1 LVFGW
6 FATPGGGDGGW
17 LPWGFGVSG
26 LSDAELARE
35 LATSAGELLLAL
47 RDEMGFADPWALR
60 DAGDFRSNVH
70 LLGLLSESRPDDV
83 VLSEESADDPRRHE
97 AERLWI
103 IDPLDGTTEFG
114 EPGRTDWAV
123 HVALWQRGE
132 GLIEG
137 AVALPARGVTLSTA
151 DPLPPLQT
159 PPAQPRL
166 AVSRT
171 RRPAWVV
178 TVAEQV
184 DGVLTPIGSAGMK
197 AMSLL
202 LGEADAYLHS
212 GPMKE
217 WDSAA
222 PVVVAAKA
230 GLHVSDLSGG
240 PLIFN
245 KPSRLTEQLLI
256 CHPSLTGPLVDAY
269 SGLAH

>member
-1 LVFGW
+1 
-6 FATPGGGDGGW
+6 
-17 LPWGFGVSG
+17 
-26 LSDAELARE
+26 
-35 LATSAGELLLAL
+35 
-47 RDEMGFADPWALR
+47 
-60 DAGDFRSNVH
+60 
-70 LLGLLSESRPDDV
+70 
-83 VLSEESADDPRRHE
+83 
-97 AERLWI
+97 LWI

-123 HVALWQRGE
+123 HVALWERGQ
-132 GLIEG
+132 GLTEG
-137 AVALPARGVTLSTA
+137 AVALPARGMTLSTA
-151 DPLPPLQT
+151 DPLPALST

-178 TVAEQV
+178 SVAEQV

-202 LGEADAYLHS
+202 LGEADAYMHS

-240 PLIFN
+240 ELIYN
-245 KPSRLTEQLLI
+245 KPNRLTDQLII
-256 CHPSLTGPLVDAY
+256 CHPSLADKLVAAA
-269 SGLAH
+269 GVAFAT

>member
-1 LVFGW
+1 V
-6 FATPGGGDGGW
+6 TDG
-17 LPWGFGVSG
+17 
-26 LSDAELARE
+26 ELARDI
-35 LATSAGELLLAL
+35 ATSAGELLLAL
-47 RDEMGFADPWALR
+47 REELGFSDPWALR
-60 DAGDFRSNVH
+60 DAGDARANTH
-70 LLGLLSESRPDDV
+70 LLGLLAQARPDDV

-123 HVALWQRGE
+123 HVALWQRGR
-132 GLIEG
+132 GLTDG
-137 AVALPARGVTLSTA
+137 AVALPARGMTLSTA
-151 DPLPPLQT
+151 DPLPPLS
-159 PPAQPRL
+159 PPPSRPRL

-178 TVAEQV
+178 SVAEQV

-197 AMSLL
+197 AMSIL
-202 LGEADAYLHS
+202 LGEADAYIHS

-230 GLHVSDLSGG
+230 GLQVSDLSGG
-240 PLIFN
+240 ELIYN
-245 KPSRLTEQLLI
+245 KPNRLTDQLI
-256 CHPSLTGPLVDAY
+256 VCHPSLADGLVAAAGVAFA
-269 SGLAH
+269 S

>member
-1 LVFGW
+1 LVSS
-6 FATPGGGDGGW
+6 
-17 LPWGFGVSG
+17 LLRGFGLSAR
-26 LSDAELARE
+26 LSDAELARD
-35 LATSAGELLLAL
+35 LAGSAGELLLAL
-47 RDEMGFADPWALR
+47 REELGFDDPWALR
-60 DAGDFRSNVH
+60 DAGDARANV
-70 LLGLLSESRPDDV
+70 LLLKLLADARPDDV
-83 VLSEESADDPRRHE
+83 VLSEESADDPRRHS
-97 AERLWI
+97 ADRLWI

-123 HVALWQRGE
+123 HVALWERGK
-132 GLIEG
+132 GLTEG
-137 AVALPARGVTLSTA
+137 AVALPARGLTLSTA
-151 DPLPPLQT
+151 DPLPALNN

-178 TVAEQV
+178 SVAEQV

-202 LGEADAYLHS
+202 LGEADAYIHS

-230 GLHVSDLSGG
+230 GLHTSDLSSGE
-240 PLIFN
+240 LVYN
-245 KPSRLTEQLLI
+245 KPNRLTEQLLI
-256 CHPSLTGPLVDAY
+256 CHPSLTD
-269 SGLAH
+269 GLLAAAGTAFGH

>member
-1 LVFGW
+1 VT
-6 FATPGGGDGGW
+6 A
-17 LPWGFGVSG
+17 G
-26 LSDAELARE
+26 LTDAELARDI
-35 LATSAGELLLAL
+35 ATSAGELLLAL
-47 RDEMGFADPWALR
+47 REELGFDDPWALR
-60 DAGDFRSNVH
+60 DAGDARANVH
-70 LLGLLSESRPDDV
+70 LLALLADARPDDV
-83 VLSEESADDPRRHE
+83 VLSEESADDPRRHD

-123 HVALWQRGE
+123 HVALWQRGR

-137 AVALPARGVTLSTA
+137 AVALPARGMTLSTA
-151 DPLPPLQT
+151 DPLPALQS

-178 TVAEQV
+178 SVAEQV

-197 AMSLL
+197 AMSVV
-202 LGEADAYLHS
+202 LGEADAYIHS

-222 PVVVAAKA
+222 PVAVAAKA
-230 GLHVSDLSGG
+230 GLHVSDLAGG
-240 PLIFN
+240 ELQFN
-245 KPSRLTEQLLI
+245 KPNRLTEQLI
-256 CHPSLTGPLVDAY
+256 VCHPSLTDKLVAAAG
-269 SGLAH
+269 SAFKQ